1 MTEQKFLIKQ
11 IKNADWEKELE
22 IIGFDKSYRNKFTD
36 KFLFKNLKIYDLS
49 TPQANIIKQTA
60 LSVGA
65 DCATHREVITGKIEK
80 SDAILSGSFAQLNK
94 IAMKLKHQPFG
105 LSELAD
111 KISEQLA
118 EKRTKT
124 KIVGILNITPNS
136 FSDGGMY
143 NSTEKACEHFKQLLS
158 DGADVIEIGAESTK
172 PGAPAISS
180 GKQLEKIMP
189 VLRFIKQNNYNIP
202 ISIDTRNSIVA
213 EECLKNGASIINDV
227 SGLKYDK
234 EMAKIISKYDG
245 ELILQHSLGN
255 EKNMEEKPNYKN
267 VVDDVFKDLYKQTE
281 YAKSCGIENIIIDAG
296 IGFDKELEDNFKIIN
311 RIEEF
316 YSLGYPLMLGLSRKS
331 LLNIKE
337 ADNEEKDLYTLALN
351 TLALEHHVDYIRVH
365 NVKIHR
371 KLMDIY
377 RKDLI

>member
-22 IIGFDKSYRNKFTD
+22 NIGFDKSYRKKFTD
-36 KFLFKNLKIYDLS
+36 KFLFKNLKIYDLT

-94 IAMKLKHQPFG
+94 IAIKLKHQPFG

-111 KISEQLA
+111 KISEQLT

-143 NSTEKACEHFKQLLS
+143 NSTEKACDHFKQLLS

-213 EECLKNGASIINDV
+213 EECLKNGATIINDV

-234 EMAKIISKYDG
+234 EMAKIIAKYDD

-281 YAKSCGIENIIIDAG
+281 YAKSCGIKNLIIDAG
-296 IGFDKELEDNFKIIN
+296 IGFDKDLEDNFRIIN

-331 LLNIKE
+331 LLNIKD

-377 RKDLI
+377 RKDLV

>member
-1 MTEQKFLIKQ
+1 MTEQKFLIKS
-11 IKNADWEKELE
+11 ISNADWERELE
-22 IIGFDKSYRNKFTD
+22 LIGFDKSYRHKFVD
-36 KFLFKNLKIYDLS
+36 KFIFRNLKIYDLT

-80 SDAILSGSFAQLNK
+80 SDAILSGTFSQLNK
-94 IAMKLKHQPFG
+94 IAVKLKHQPFG
-105 LSELAD
+105 LELLAD
-111 KISEQLA
+111 KITEQLT
-118 EKRTKT
+118 EKRNKT

-143 NSTEKACEHFKQLLS
+143 NSTEKACEHFKQLIS
-158 DGADVIEIGAESTK
+158 DGADMIDIGAESTK
-172 PGAPAISS
+172 PGAPAIAPE
-180 GKQLEKIMP
+180 KQLEKILP
-189 VLRFIKQNNYNIP
+189 VLDYVRHNNYNIP
-202 ISIDTRNSIVA
+202 ISIDTRSSVVA
-213 EECLKNGASIINDV
+213 AECLKNGASVINDV

-234 EMAKIISKYDG
+234 DMAEAVAKYDG
-245 ELILQHSLGN
+245 TLILQHSLGN
-255 EKNMEEKPNYKN
+255 EKNMEEKHTYKS
-267 VVDDVFKDLYKQTE
+267 VVDEVFKDLYVQSE
-281 YAKSCGIENIIIDAG
+281 YAKSCGIKNIIIDAG
-296 IGFDKELEDNFKIIN
+296 IGFDKELEDNFRIIN

-331 LLNIKE
+331 LLGLKDS
-337 ADNEEKDLYTLALN
+337 DNEERDLYTLALN
-351 TLALEHHVDYIRVH
+351 TLAVEHHVDFLRVH

>member
-22 IIGFDKSYRNKFTD
+22 NIGFDKSYRKNFTD
-36 KFLFKNLKIYDLS
+36 KFLFKNLKIYDLT

-94 IAMKLKHQPFG
+94 IAIKLKHQPFG

-111 KISEQLA
+111 KISEQLT

-143 NSTEKACEHFKQLLS
+143 NSTEKACDHFKQLLS

-213 EECLKNGASIINDV
+213 EECLKNGATIINDV

-234 EMAKIISKYDG
+234 EMAKIIAKYDG

-281 YAKSCGIENIIIDAG
+281 YAKSCGIKNLIIDAG
-296 IGFDKELEDNFKIIN
+296 IGFDKDLEDNFRIIN

-331 LLNIKE
+331 LLNIKD

-377 RKDLI
+377 RKDLV

>member
-1 MTEQKFLIKQ
+1 MTTQQFLIKQ

-22 IIGFDKSYRNKFTD
+22 IIGFDKTYRHKYAD
-36 KFLFKNLKIYDLS
+36 KFMFKNLKIYNLS
-49 TPQANIIKQTA
+49 TPQANILKQTA
-60 LSVGA
+60 LTVGG
-65 DCATHREVITGKIEK
+65 DCAIHREVITGKIEK
-80 SDAILSGSFAQLNK
+80 SDVILSGSFAQLNK
-94 IAMKLKHQPFG
+94 IAKKLKHQPFG

-111 KISEQLA
+111 KITAQLV
-118 EKRTKT
+118 EKRNKT
-124 KIVGILNITPNS
+124 KIIGILNITPNS

-143 NSTEKACEHFKQLLS
+143 NTTERACEHFKQLIAE
-158 DGADVIEIGAESTK
+158 GADIVDIGAESTK
-172 PGAPAISS
+172 PGAPAVSS

-189 VLRFIKQNNYNIP
+189 VLRFIKQEKYNIP

-234 EMAKIISKYDG
+234 DMAKIIAKYG
-245 ELILQHSLGN
+245 GGLILQHSLGN

-267 VVDDVFKDLYKQTE
+267 LIDDIFQDLSLQVD

-296 IGFDKELEDNFKIIN
+296 IGFDKDLEDNFKIIN
-311 RIEEF
+311 RLEEF
-316 YSLGYPLMLGLSRKS
+316 YSLGYPVMIGLSRKS
-331 LLNIKE
+331 LLGLKD
-337 ADNEEKDLYTLALN
+337 ADNDERDLYTLALN
-351 TLALEHHVDYIRVH
+351 TLAIEHHIDFIRVH

-377 RKDLI
+377 KKDII

>member
-22 IIGFDKSYRNKFTD
+22 NIGFDKSYRKKFTG
-36 KFLFKNLKIYDLS
+36 KFLFKNLKIYDLT

-94 IAMKLKHQPFG
+94 IAIKLKHQPFG
-105 LSELAD
+105 LSDLAD
-111 KISEQLA
+111 KISEQLT

-213 EECLKNGASIINDV
+213 EECLKNGATIINDV

-234 EMAKIISKYDG
+234 EMAKIIAKYDG

-281 YAKSCGIENIIIDAG
+281 YAKSCGIKNLIIDAG
-296 IGFDKELEDNFKIIN
+296 IGFDKDLEDNFRIIN

-331 LLNIKE
+331 LLNIKD

-377 RKDLI
+377 RKDLV

>member
-22 IIGFDKSYRNKFTD
+22 NIGFDKSYRNKFTD

-172 PGAPAISS
+172 RGAPAISS

-281 YAKSCGIENIIIDAG
+281 YAKSCGIKNLIIDAG
-296 IGFDKELEDNFKIIN
+296 IGFDKDLEDNFRIIN

-331 LLNIKE
+331 LLNIKD

-377 RKDLI
+377 RKDLV

>member
-22 IIGFDKSYRNKFTD
+22 NIGFDKSYRKKFTD
-36 KFLFKNLKIYDLS
+36 KFLFNNLKIYDLT

-94 IAMKLKHQPFG
+94 IAIKLKHQPFG

-111 KISEQLA
+111 KISEQLT

-143 NSTEKACEHFKQLLS
+143 NSTEKACDHFKQLLS

-213 EECLKNGASIINDV
+213 EECLKNGATIINDV

-234 EMAKIISKYDG
+234 EMAKIIAKYDG

-281 YAKSCGIENIIIDAG
+281 YAKSCGIKNLIIDAG
-296 IGFDKELEDNFKIIN
+296 IGFDKDLEDNFRIIN

-331 LLNIKE
+331 LLNIKD

-377 RKDLI
+377 RKDLV

>member
-22 IIGFDKSYRNKFTD
+22 NIGFDKSYRKKFTD
-36 KFLFKNLKIYDLS
+36 KFLFKNLKIYDLT

-94 IAMKLKHQPFG
+94 IAIKLKHQPFG

-111 KISEQLA
+111 KISEQLT

-143 NSTEKACEHFKQLLS
+143 NSTEKACDHFKQLLS

-213 EECLKNGASIINDV
+213 EECLKNGATIINDV

-234 EMAKIISKYDG
+234 EMAKIIAKYDG

-281 YAKSCGIENIIIDAG
+281 YAKYCGIKNLIIDAG
-296 IGFDKELEDNFKIIN
+296 IGFDKDLEDNFRIIN

-331 LLNIKE
+331 LLNIKD

-377 RKDLI
+377 RKDLV

>member
-1 MTEQKFLIKQ
+1 MTTQQFLIKQ

-22 IIGFDKSYRNKFTD
+22 IIGFDKTYRHKYAD
-36 KFLFKNLKIYDLS
+36 KFMFKNLKIYNLS
-49 TPQANIIKQTA
+49 TPQANILKQTA
-60 LSVGA
+60 LTVGG
-65 DCATHREVITGKIEK
+65 DCAIHREVITGKIEK
-80 SDAILSGSFAQLNK
+80 SDVILSGSFAQLNK
-94 IAMKLKHQPFG
+94 IAKKLKHQPFG

-111 KISEQLA
+111 KITAQLV
-118 EKRTKT
+118 EKRNKT
-124 KIVGILNITPNS
+124 KIIGILNITPNS

-143 NSTEKACEHFKQLLS
+143 NTTERACEHFKQLIAE
-158 DGADVIEIGAESTK
+158 GADIVDIGAESTK
-172 PGAPAISS
+172 PGAPAVSS

-189 VLRFIKQNNYNIP
+189 VLRFIKQEKYNIP

-234 EMAKIISKYDG
+234 DMAKIIAKYG
-245 ELILQHSLGN
+245 GGLILQHSLGN

-267 VVDDVFKDLYKQTE
+267 LIDDIFQDLSRQVD

-296 IGFDKELEDNFKIIN
+296 IGFDKDLEDNFKIIN
-311 RIEEF
+311 RLEEF
-316 YSLGYPLMLGLSRKS
+316 YSLGYPVMIGLSRKS
-331 LLNIKE
+331 LLGLKD
-337 ADNEEKDLYTLALN
+337 ADNDERDLYTLALN
-351 TLALEHHVDYIRVH
+351 TLAIEHHIDFIRVH

-377 RKDLI
+377 KKDII

>member
-22 IIGFDKSYRNKFTD
+22 NIGFDKSYRKKFTD
-36 KFLFKNLKIYDLS
+36 KFLFKNLKIYDLT

-94 IAMKLKHQPFG
+94 IAIKLKHQPFG
-105 LSELAD
+105 LSDLAD
-111 KISEQLA
+111 KISEQLT

-213 EECLKNGASIINDV
+213 EECLKNGATIINDV

-234 EMAKIISKYDG
+234 EMAKIIAKYDG

-281 YAKSCGIENIIIDAG
+281 YAKSCGIKNLIIDAG
-296 IGFDKELEDNFKIIN
+296 IGFDKDLEDNFRIIN

-331 LLNIKE
+331 LLNIKD

-377 RKDLI
+377 RKDLV

>member
-1 MTEQKFLIKQ
+1 MTTQQFLIKQ

-22 IIGFDKSYRNKFTD
+22 IIGFDKTYRHKYTD
-36 KFLFKNLKIYDLS
+36 KFMFKNLKIYNLS
-49 TPQANIIKQTA
+49 TPQANILKQTA
-60 LSVGA
+60 LTVGG
-65 DCATHREVITGKIEK
+65 DCAIHREVITGKIEK
-80 SDAILSGSFAQLNK
+80 SDVILSGSFAQLNK
-94 IAMKLKHQPFG
+94 IAKKLKHQPFG

-111 KISEQLA
+111 KITAQLV
-118 EKRTKT
+118 EKRNKT
-124 KIVGILNITPNS
+124 KIIGILNITPNS

-143 NSTEKACEHFKQLLS
+143 NTTERACEHFKQLIAE
-158 DGADVIEIGAESTK
+158 GADIVDIGAESTK
-172 PGAPAISS
+172 QGAPAVSS

-189 VLRFIKQNNYNIP
+189 VLRFIKQEKYNIP

-234 EMAKIISKYDG
+234 DMAKIIAKYG
-245 ELILQHSLGN
+245 GGLILQHSLGN

-267 VVDDVFKDLYKQTE
+267 LIDDIFQDLSRQVD

-296 IGFDKELEDNFKIIN
+296 IGFDKDLEDNFKIIN
-311 RIEEF
+311 RLEEF
-316 YSLGYPLMLGLSRKS
+316 YSLGYPVMIGLSRKS
-331 LLNIKE
+331 LLGLKD
-337 ADNEEKDLYTLALN
+337 ADNDERDLYTLALN
-351 TLALEHHVDYIRVH
+351 TLAIEHHIDFIRVH

-377 RKDLI
+377 KKDII

>member
-22 IIGFDKSYRNKFTD
+22 NIGFDKSYRKKFTD
-36 KFLFKNLKIYDLS
+36 KFLFKNLKMYDLT

-94 IAMKLKHQPFG
+94 IAIKLKHQPFG

-111 KISEQLA
+111 KISEQLT

-143 NSTEKACEHFKQLLS
+143 NSTEKACDHFKQLLS

-213 EECLKNGASIINDV
+213 EECLKNGATIINDV

-234 EMAKIISKYDG
+234 EMAKIIAKYDG

-281 YAKSCGIENIIIDAG
+281 YAKYCGIKNLIIDAG
-296 IGFDKELEDNFKIIN
+296 IGFDKDLEDNFRIIN

-331 LLNIKE
+331 LLNIKD

-377 RKDLI
+377 RKDLV

>member
-22 IIGFDKSYRNKFTD
+22 NIGFDKSYRKKFTD
-36 KFLFKNLKIYDLS
+36 KFLFKNLKIYDLT

-94 IAMKLKHQPFG
+94 IAIKLKHQPFG

-111 KISEQLA
+111 KISEQLT

-143 NSTEKACEHFKQLLS
+143 NSTEKACDHFKQLLS

-213 EECLKNGASIINDV
+213 EECLKNGATIINDV

-234 EMAKIISKYDG
+234 EMAKIIAKYDG

-281 YAKSCGIENIIIDAG
+281 YAKSCGIKNLIIDAG
-296 IGFDKELEDNFKIIN
+296 IGFDKDLEDNFRIIN

-331 LLNIKE
+331 LLNIKD

-377 RKDLI
+377 RKDLV

>member
-22 IIGFDKSYRNKFTD
+22 NIGFDKSYRKKFTD
-36 KFLFKNLKIYDLS
+36 KFLFKNLKIYDLT
-49 TPQANIIKQTA
+49 TPQTNIIKQTA

-94 IAMKLKHQPFG
+94 IAIKLKHQPFG

-111 KISEQLA
+111 KISEQLT

-143 NSTEKACEHFKQLLS
+143 NSTEKACDHFKQLLS

-213 EECLKNGASIINDV
+213 EECLKNGATIINDV

-234 EMAKIISKYDG
+234 EMAKIIAKYDG

-281 YAKSCGIENIIIDAG
+281 YAKSCGIKNLIIDAG
-296 IGFDKELEDNFKIIN
+296 IGFDKDLEDNFRIIN

-331 LLNIKE
+331 LLNIKD

-377 RKDLI
+377 RKDLV

>member
-22 IIGFDKSYRNKFTD
+22 NIGFDKSYRKKFTD
-36 KFLFKNLKIYDLS
+36 KFLFKNLKIYDLT

-94 IAMKLKHQPFG
+94 IAIKLKHQPFG

-111 KISEQLA
+111 KISEQLT

-143 NSTEKACEHFKQLLS
+143 NSTEKACDHFKQLLS

-213 EECLKNGASIINDV
+213 EECLKNGATIINDV

-234 EMAKIISKYDG
+234 EMAKIIAKYDG

-281 YAKSCGIENIIIDAG
+281 YAKSCGIKNLIIDAG
-296 IGFDKELEDNFKIIN
+296 IGFDKDLEDNFRIIN

-331 LLNIKE
+331 LLNIKD

-371 KLMDIY
+371 KLMHIY
-377 RKDLI
+377 RKDLV

>member
-1 MTEQKFLIKQ
+1 MTTQQFLIKQ

-22 IIGFDKSYRNKFTD
+22 IIGFDKTYRHKYAD
-36 KFLFKNLKIYDLS
+36 KFMFKNLKIYNLS
-49 TPQANIIKQTA
+49 TPQANILKQTA
-60 LSVGA
+60 LTVGG
-65 DCATHREVITGKIEK
+65 DCAIHREVITGKIEK
-80 SDAILSGSFAQLNK
+80 SDVILSGSFAQLNK
-94 IAMKLKHQPFG
+94 IAKKLKYQPFG

-111 KISEQLA
+111 KITAQLV
-118 EKRTKT
+118 EKRNKT
-124 KIVGILNITPNS
+124 KIIGILNITPNS

-143 NSTEKACEHFKQLLS
+143 NTTERACEHFKQLIAE
-158 DGADVIEIGAESTK
+158 GADIVDIGAESTK
-172 PGAPAISS
+172 PGAPAVSS

-189 VLRFIKQNNYNIP
+189 VLRFIKQEKYNIP

-234 EMAKIISKYDG
+234 DMAKIIAKYG
-245 ELILQHSLGN
+245 GGLILQHSLGN

-267 VVDDVFKDLYKQTE
+267 LIDDIFQDLSRQVD

-296 IGFDKELEDNFKIIN
+296 IGFDKDLEDNFKIIN
-311 RIEEF
+311 RLEEF
-316 YSLGYPLMLGLSRKS
+316 YSLGYPVMIGLSRKS
-331 LLNIKE
+331 LLGLKD
-337 ADNEEKDLYTLALN
+337 ADNDERDLYTLALN
-351 TLALEHHVDYIRVH
+351 TLAIEHHIDFIRVH

-377 RKDLI
+377 KKDII